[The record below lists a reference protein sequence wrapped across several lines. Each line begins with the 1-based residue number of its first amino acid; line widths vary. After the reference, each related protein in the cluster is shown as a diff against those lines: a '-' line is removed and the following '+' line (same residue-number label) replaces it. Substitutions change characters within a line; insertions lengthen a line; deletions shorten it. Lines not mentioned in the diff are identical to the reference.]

1 MRLEIS
7 IIEVKE
13 VIQNYY
19 HLHVGIKNVGEDK
32 IKLSYY
38 GSIILSLKEI
48 KEEEVVFSYEINGFV
63 QLMAKGVHYFLKEKV
78 EFDPL
83 EWNTDAKEVTFDL
96 KKIKELKEVINFL
109 YISEIHFSDEIILLE
124 LSVKTKEQKKLN
136 E

>member
-1 MRLEIS
+1 MKLEIS
-7 IIEVKE
+7 ITEVKE

-48 KEEEVVFSYEINGFV
+48 KEEEVVFSYEVNGFV
-63 QLMAKGVHYFLKEKV
+63 ELMAKGVHYFLKKKV

-83 EWNTDAKEVTFDL
+83 EWNTVAKEITFDL
-96 KKIKELKEVINFL
+96 KKIKELREVINFL
-109 YISEIHFSDEIILLE
+109 YISEIHFIDEIILLE
-124 LSVKTKEQKKLN
+124 LSVKNKD
-136 E
+136 

>member
-7 IIEVKE
+7 IIEVME

-63 QLMAKGVHYFLKEKV
+63 KLMAIGVHYFLKQKV
-78 EFDPL
+78 EFDAL
-83 EWNTDAKEVTFDL
+83 EWNTTAKEVTFDL
-96 KKIKELKEVINFL
+96 KKIKEMREVINFL
-109 YISEIHFSDEIILLE
+109 YISEIHFLDEIILLE
-124 LSVKTKEQKKLN
+124 LSVKNKD
-136 E
+136 

>member
-7 IIEVKE
+7 VIEVME

-48 KEEEVVFSYEINGFV
+48 KEEEVVFSYEVNGFV
-63 QLMAKGVHYFLKEKV
+63 KLMAMGVHYFLKKKV

-83 EWNTDAKEVTFDL
+83 EWNTIAREVTFDL
-96 KKIKELKEVINFL
+96 KKVKELREVIKFL
-109 YISEIHFSDEIILLE
+109 YISEIHFLDEIILLE
-124 LSVKTKEQKKLN
+124 LSVKNKD
-136 E
+136 

>member
-7 IIEVKE
+7 VIEVME

-48 KEEEVVFSYEINGFV
+48 KEEEVVFSYEVNGFV
-63 QLMAKGVHYFLKEKV
+63 KLMAMGVHYFLKKKV
-78 EFDPL
+78 EFDAL
-83 EWNTDAKEVTFDL
+83 EWNTSTKEVTFDL
-96 KKIKELKEVINFL
+96 KKIKEMREVIKFL
-109 YISEIHFSDEIILLE
+109 YISEIHFLDEIILLE
-124 LSVKTKEQKKLN
+124 LSVKNKD
-136 E
+136 

>member
-48 KEEEVVFSYEINGFV
+48 KEEEVVFSYEVNGFV
-63 QLMAKGVHYFLKEKV
+63 ELMAKGIHYFLKQKV
-78 EFDPL
+78 ELDAL
-83 EWNTDAKEVTFDL
+83 EWNTTAKEVTFDL
-96 KKIKELKEVINFL
+96 KMIKEMREVIKFL
-109 YISEIHFSDEIILLE
+109 YISEIHFLEEIILLE
-124 LSVKTKEQKKLN
+124 LSVKNKD
-136 E
+136 

>member
-7 IIEVKE
+7 ITEVKE

-48 KEEEVVFSYEINGFV
+48 KEEEVVFSYEVNGFV
-63 QLMAKGVHYFLKEKV
+63 ALMAKGVHYFLKEKV
-78 EFDPL
+78 EFDAL
-83 EWNTDAKEVTFDL
+83 EWNTVAREVTFNL
-96 KKIKELKEVINFL
+96 KKVKELREVINFL
-109 YISEIHFSDEIILLE
+109 YISEIHFADEIILLE